1 MNIQLLKDQ
10 VRAAFADVDS
20 SEFLQLQIEKGAEK
34 HRRNFRE
41 FHAMHPEC
49 TFEEWRQKLEAS
61 VDMHNTEDRMAIGV
75 FLLAL
80 DEFNHENL

>member
-10 VRAAFADVDS
+10 VRAAFADVES
-20 SEFLQLQIEKGAEK
+20 SEFLQMQIEKEAKK
-34 HRRNFRE
+34 HRRNFSE
-41 FHAMHPEC
+41 FHAKNPGI

-61 VDMHNTEDRMAIGV
+61 VDMHNTKDRMAIGV

-80 DEFNHENL
+80 DELNHENL